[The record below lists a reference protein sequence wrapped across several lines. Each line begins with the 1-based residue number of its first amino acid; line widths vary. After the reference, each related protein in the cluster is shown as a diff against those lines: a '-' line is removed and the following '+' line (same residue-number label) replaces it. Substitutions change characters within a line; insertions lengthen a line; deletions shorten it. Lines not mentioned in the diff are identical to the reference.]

1 MNIIIL
7 GAGLMGR
14 AIVFDLIN
22 YSNIEKITL
31 IDNNKLNLELAK
43 KLFKN
48 KTHKDP

>member
-22 YSNIEKITL
+22 YSNFEKITL
-31 IDNNKLNLELAK
+31 IDNNKLNLKLAK
-43 KLFKN
+43 KLFKY
-48 KTHKDP
+48 